1 MLRRKSMNPREPLAR
16 IAACTTLLDGLAR
29 FLIAI
34 AIVATTSTA
43 ILSGE
48 HLPQEWWPT
57 VVAVLAYLYN
67 RSPVAPNGGTP
78 NAGTR

>member
-16 IAACTTLLDGLAR
+16 IAASTTFLDGLAR

-34 AIVATTSTA
+34 SVVATTSTA
-43 ILSGE
+43 ILSGQQ
-48 HLPQEWWPT
+48 LPQEWWPT

-67 RSPVAPNGGTP
+67 RSPIPPNGGTP
-78 NAGTR
+78 NARTP